1 MVADE
6 KNIILST
13 FYTKD
18 NNNNIDNIVN
28 GRKTPVP
35 YKIVK
40 GYMNKFY
47 QLIDHEAINSI
58 LNTKRDE
65 NLENEIIKPT
75 KLLIISDTDMA
86 HLSGFIYDK
95 IRDEMLMA
103 DYEIELKL
111 FTLSDGKNIDK
122 SELINKQYS
131 FLNEID
137 WNSVDAVLFLSDIL
151 DKNSNFKEF
160 LDYIEINNKSIIIN
174 SISMILDEEYAESFT
189 GINLALI
196 CNYLSS
202 KDEALTLIEKNPKQ
216 LFKSADYQKK
226 LKKSSQSTRCYG
238 SLYTDF
244 SIDYKTYYGYDTRY
258 EETDTY
264 EVYNAAEKIY
274 NQVYKPMEYVTI
286 GYDDDMPISMY
297 LASSINEKSAPIDT
311 YLQFID
317 KDTIKNITPMEIM
330 IYLTYNPDKRLIDK
344 LITELKKKNYKK
356 LIVLQIK
363 EKISD

>member
-1 MVADE
+1 MIRE
-6 KNIILST
+6 KNTILETCYVKNS
-13 FYTKD
+13 D
-18 NNNNIDNIVN
+18 NKIENTVN
-28 GRKTPVP
+28 GRKKSVP
-35 YKIVK
+35 YKAVK
-40 GYMNKFY
+40 GYTEIFY
-47 QLIDHEAINSI
+47 QLIDHEAINDI

-65 NLENEIIKPT
+65 NLNNGIIKPV
-75 KLLIISDTDMA
+75 KLLLISDTSMSN
-86 HLSGFIYDK
+86 LSGVIYDK

-103 DYEIELKL
+103 DYEIELK
-111 FTLSDGKNIDK
+111 FFSISDGNIMDKDELIDK
-122 SELINKQYS
+122 KYS
-131 FLNEID
+131 FLNEVD
-137 WNSVDAVLFLSDIL
+137 WGMVDAVLFLSDIL
-151 DKNSNFKEF
+151 DKESNFLE
-160 LDYIEINNKSIIIN
+160 LADYIIKQNNSIILN
-174 SISMILDEEYAESFT
+174 SISMILDEDYMESLSNKD
-189 GINLALI
+189 IALI

-202 KDEALTLIEKNPKQ
+202 KSEALEIIGVDDDINFYSE
-216 LFKSADYQKK
+216 DYQKK

-286 GYDDDMPISMY
+286 GYDDDMPVSMY

-311 YLQFID
+311 YLQLIN
-317 KDTIKNITPMEIM
+317 KDTVKNIAPMEVM
-330 IYLTYNPDKRLIDK
+330 IYLTYNPNGRLIDN

-363 EKISD
+363 EKIVG